1 MKRNLVRVVYPAQVK
16 QQSVKNRQTDK
27 QTGGQTERP
36 TNIKNSNRNANTNV
50 KKTLYEA
57 FKFKKRRK
65 HSRRS

>member
-36 TNIKNSNRNANTNV
+36 TNIDNNNKRKANTE
-50 KKTLYEA
+50 T
-57 FKFKKRRK
+57 
-65 HSRRS
+65 